1 MELHCKKSFLLIVLT
16 VSILAV
22 SGCSL
27 FPMEEDVLTPPLAE
41 PEEITYQTE
50 EARIGN
56 IEDSIQRSAYFIPI
70 MYESLF
76 FRYRGGRMK
85 DIYVN
90 VGATVK
96 AGDLV
101 AELLS
106 DSLEREIEQ
115 QSILVNSKIKDCA
128 YAEQLAEIEMKA
140 AKDKLETLEENYLSM
155 KQKTE
160 IYAVNEIE
168 RAFEEMKSQQLL
180 VEKMQLNYSNQIE
193 MKKTEVAL
201 AELKLKQLKEEM
213 ELNKLISP
221 VSGIVTYIMN
231 AKEGDMV
238 DAYTTI
244 LSIADPSILQL
255 EYKGDSA
262 KDFKLGMKVEVTINK
277 ETYQGEVVLTPQSV
291 PYEQYEKYKDTI
303 LIKPEVLPPDVER
316 GDRASIKLVRD
327 SSENTV
333 IIPKRALRSY
343 MGKDLVYVLEDG
355 LRIEKYVKIGVQ
367 TSTEVEILEGIL
379 PGELVI
385 VD

>member
-1 MELHCKKSFLLIVLT
+1 MELHFKKSFLLIVLT

-277 ETYQGEVVLTPQSV
+277 EAYQGEVVLTPQSV